1 MSNYDIEEEEV
12 KYLCNCG
19 AIIKK
24 SKMMKHLISKG
35 HLDFVI
41 I

>member
-1 MSNYDIEEEEV
+1 MSNYDIEEEV

-24 SKMMKHLISKG
+24 SYMKRHLISKR

-41 I
+41 F